1 MSVFMDK
8 ELDKSIIRKRRGRL
22 LCRLGI
28 VAVCI
33 IAVCYVAAYFAG
45 ASVRES
51 DLRFGVVDAGV
62 LEASISASGRVV
74 PAFEQTLS
82 SPISSRIVHVYAR
95 VGDTLQVGTPLMQ
108 LDLRREELELQ
119 SMHDRRRI
127 KEQEMHKASVNNS
140 TRLSDIM
147 MQVEVKEMTVNRL
160 AADLDSERRLDSI
173 GSGTGEKVRQAELAY
188 RTALLELAQLRKLLD
203 GEKASVKAS
212 ENVSALDLSAFDKE
226 IATKQSTLSESR
238 LLSPCAGVLTY
249 ISEELGANVGAGE
262 KVAVISDLS
271 HFKVTGSVSDVYVD
285 QLSVGQRVTVAVA
298 STRVEGTISNIE
310 PSANGGVVNFTV
322 KLSDDDNPRLRPG
335 LKTDVYIITDVRENT
350 LRLPRGSYFSGKGDI
365 WLWVLSAD
373 GRSISRRKVTLGD
386 ANSDYVEVR
395 EGLSPGD
402 RVVINRLETSATRT
416 KLRLK

>member
-1 MSVFMDK
+1 MDK
-8 ELDKSIIRKRRGRL
+8 EIDKSFIIRRRRRL
-22 LCRLGI
+22 ICRLGI

-33 IAVCYVAAYFAG
+33 AALCFVAAYFAG
-45 ASVRES
+45 GSVRES
-51 DLRFGVVDAGV
+51 DLRFGTVDTGM

-74 PAFEQTLS
+74 PAFEQTIS

-95 VGDTLQVGTPLMQ
+95 VGDTLQEGTPLMQ

-147 MQVEVKEMTVNRL
+147 MQVEVKEMSVNRL
-160 AADLDSERRLDSI
+160 AADLDNERRLDSI

-188 RTALLELAQLRKLLD
+188 RTALLELAQLRKLLE
-203 GEKASVKAS
+203 GERASVKAS
-212 ENVSALDLSAFDKE
+212 ENVSALDLSAYDKE

-249 ISEELGANVGAGE
+249 ISEELGANVAAGE
-262 KVAVISDLS
+262 KMAVISDLS
-271 HFKVTGSVSDVYVD
+271 HFKVTGSVSDAYVD

-298 STRVEGTISNIE
+298 STRLEGTISNIE
-310 PSANGGVVNFTV
+310 PSAKGGVVNFTV
-322 KLSDDDNPRLRPG
+322 KLSDDDHPRLRPG
-335 LKTDVYIITDVRENT
+335 LKTDVYIFTDVREST
-350 LRLPRGSYFSGKGDI
+350 LRLPRGPYYSGAGDV
-365 WLWVLSAD
+365 WMWVLSSD
-373 GRSISRRKVTLGD
+373 GRSISRRKISLGD

-395 EGLSPGD
+395 GGLSPGE
-402 RVVINRLETSATRT
+402 RVVINQFETSAGRT